1 MSEAPRYPKRLI
13 EVDLP
18 IKRIS
23 AESRREK
30 SIRHGHISTL
40 HVWWARRPLAA
51 CRSVIAAS
59 LWVDPADQL
68 APPTY
73 RSAVLKA
80 LVQFANAAVAHR
92 PTFELL
98 GGTYGRWKALAENP
112 STLGATDLRAALLD
126 VIGIVSSWDAVSNP
140 AVLDLMDAL
149 TRASTDLGSRPGVRP
164 LVFDPFAGGGA
175 MPLEALRVGADA
187 FASDL
192 NPVAVLLNRVM
203 LEYAPASAVDLAA
216 EVRVWGK
223 RVGER
228 LAMRLADLYPPD
240 TDRSKPIAYLWART
254 IRCEGPACGKL
265 VPLVRS
271 FWLTKRASG
280 AVGIRMDLA
289 KDGSVPRFVVV
300 DGPRSTEV
308 ATGTVRR
315 GAAVCPWCKH
325 TTPVARVRE
334 QISQSFGGADSAVML
349 AVVIERPNGTR
360 SYRSPADRDLEAV
373 EVAKTRV
380 AKIRVVDP
388 DRFPTEIL
396 PPRGTLGF
404 RVQAYGMIR
413 FEHLFNARQLLTL
426 TALAEELRAVETE
439 SGSEPLAATL
449 SLALGRLQ
457 DLNTSLSRWADTV
470 VGANAGQNRLSMT
483 WDFAEAAPLAG
494 AGASWD
500 GQVEW
505 IARVI
510 DGIAKSIRRRGTVAQ
525 APAQTH
531 PLPDDSAQLLATD
544 PPYYDAFGYSDLS
557 DLFFVW
563 LKRASLHPA
572 ERFPQ
577 LGADGKTPKALEIV
591 VNPSASADGRGP
603 KDHEWF
609 YSQMRLAFAEARRVV
624 EPGGIGVIVF
634 AHKDTKSWEALLS
647 GVIDAGWIVTGSW
660 PIDTERPNRQRAIG
674 SAALASSVHLVCRPR
689 EDSSGRVREDE
700 VGDWREVLIAL
711 PKRIHEWLPR
721 LADEGVVG
729 ADAIFACLGPALEV
743 FSRYSRVEK
752 VSGEPVGLREYLEQ
766 VWAAVSKEALSM
778 IFRDADTA
786 GLEQDARLT
795 AMWLWTIASSNA
807 TEPADT
813 GAVEEEIA
821 DSEEESDGESSAV
834 SAKPLSG
841 FSLEF
846 DAARKIAQ
854 GLGVVLTE
862 QTSLVEVTR
871 DEARLLSVVE
881 RTKALFG
888 RVDGVPTA
896 RKTAKKKQMT
906 LFAELDEV
914 AEAQGW
920 GEVGAPK
927 AGTTT
932 LDRIHQAMLLFASG
946 RGDALKRFLVEEGA
960 GRQTQFW
967 KLGQSLSALYPTGSD
982 EKRWVDGV
990 LARKK
995 GLGF

>member
-59 LWVDPADQL
+59 LWVDPADDL

-73 RSAVLKA
+73 RSAVMKA
-80 LVQFANAAVAHR
+80 LVQFANAATAHR
-92 PTFELL
+92 PTFQLL
-98 GGTYGRWKALAENP
+98 GGTHRQWKALAEHHGE
-112 STLGATDLRAALLD
+112 LGATDLRAALLD

-140 AVLDLMDAL
+140 AVLDLVDAL
-149 TRASTDLGSRPGVRP
+149 TRASADMGSRPGVRP

-175 MPLEALRVGADA
+175 MPLEALRLGADA

-203 LEYAPASAVDLAA
+203 LEYAPASAVNLAD
-216 EVRVWGK
+216 EVRVWGR

-228 LAMRLADLYPPD
+228 LATRLADLYPAD
-240 TDRSKPIAYLWART
+240 QDRSKPIAYLWART
-254 IRCEGPACGKL
+254 IRCEGPACGKF

-289 KDGSVPRFVVV
+289 RDCGVPRFVAV
-300 DGPRSTEV
+300 DGSRSSEV

-315 GAAVCPWCKH
+315 GAAVCPWCQH
-325 TTPVARVRE
+325 TTPVTRVRE
-334 QISQSFGGADSAVML
+334 QMSQSCGGADSALML
-349 AVVIERPNGTR
+349 AVVIERPDGTR
-360 SYRSPADRDLEAV
+360 SYRSPVDRDLEAV
-373 EVAKTRV
+373 EVAKARV
-380 AKIRVVDP
+380 ARIRETDP
-388 DRFPTEIL
+388 DRFPNESL

-404 RVQAYGMIR
+404 RVQAYGMTR
-413 FEHLFNARQLLTL
+413 FEHIFNARQLLVL
-426 TALAEELRAVETE
+426 TTLAEELRNVERE
-439 SGSEPLAATL
+439 AASEPLAATL

-457 DLNTSLSRWADTV
+457 DLNNSLSRWADTV

-494 AGASWD
+494 AGASWE

-505 IARVI
+505 VARVI
-510 DGIAKSIRRRGTVAQ
+510 DGISNSIRRRGTVAQ

-531 PLPDDSAQLLATD
+531 PLPNDSAQLLATD

-572 ERFPQ
+572 ARFPQ
-577 LGADGKTPKALEIV
+577 LGADGKTPKSLEIV

-689 EDSSGRVREDE
+689 EDPSGHVREGE
-700 VGDWREVLIAL
+700 VGDWREVLVEL
-711 PKRIHEWLPR
+711 PRRIHEWLPR

-743 FSRYSRVEK
+743 FSRYSKVEK
-752 VSGEPVGLREYLEQ
+752 ASGEPVGLHEYLEQ

-795 AMWLWTIASSNA
+795 AMWLWTIASS
-807 TEPADT
+807 TEGESADAG
-813 GAVEEEIA
+813 GAEEEVV
-821 DSEEESDGESSAV
+821 DSEEEADGGTPSTAS
-834 SAKPLSG
+834 KPLSG

-854 GLGVVLTE
+854 GLGVVLTD
-862 QTSLVEVTR
+862 QTSLVEVAR

-888 RVDGVPTA
+888 RADGVLTA
-896 RKTAKKKQMT
+896 RTAAKKKQLT
-906 LFAELDEV
+906 LFEELDDV
-914 AEAQGW
+914 AQAQGW

-946 RGDALKRFLVEEGA
+946 RGGALKSFLVEEGA

>member
-1 MSEAPRYPKRLI
+1 MNSASQYPKRLI

-59 LWVDPADQL
+59 LWVDPADEL
-68 APPTY
+68 ASPAY
-73 RSAVLKA
+73 LSDVLEA
-80 LVQFANAAVAHR
+80 LVSFAKVATSHR

-98 GGTYGRWKALAENP
+98 GDSHARWKALAEN
-112 STLGATDLRAALLD
+112 ATGLKPIDLRTALLD
-126 VIGIVSSWDAVSNP
+126 VIGISSSWDAVANA
-140 AVLDLMDAL
+140 AVLDLMEAL
-149 TRASTDLGSRPGVRP
+149 TRASVNCGGRPGTRP

-203 LEYAPASAVDLAA
+203 LEYAPASTVDLAA
-216 EVRVWGK
+216 AVRVWGK

-228 LAMRLADLYPPD
+228 LALRLGDMYPQD
-240 TDRSKPIAYLWART
+240 TDHSKPIAYLWARA
-254 IRCEGPACGKL
+254 ILCEGPACGKL

-271 FWLTKRASG
+271 FWLTRRPSG
-280 AVGIRMDLA
+280 AVGVRMDLA
-289 KDGSVPRFVVV
+289 EGCAVPRFVVV
-300 DGPRSTEV
+300 DGRGLSDV
-308 ATGTVRR
+308 AAGTVRR
-315 GAAVCPWCKH
+315 GAAQCPWCNH
-325 TTPVARVRE
+325 TNPVARVRE
-334 QISQSFGGADSAVML
+334 QISRSFGGADSAVML
-349 AVVIERPNGTR
+349 AVVVERPDGTR
-360 SYRSPADRDLEAV
+360 GYRSPADRDLEAV
-373 EVAKTRV
+373 EAAKAQVARL
-380 AKIRVVDP
+380 REVDP
-388 DRFPTEIL
+388 DRFPTEVL

-404 RVQAYGMIR
+404 RVQAYGMTR
-413 FEHLFNARQLLTL
+413 FEHLYSARQLLTL
-426 TALAEELRAVETE
+426 TTLAEELRTVETE

-457 DLNTSLSRWADTV
+457 DLNMSLSRWADTV

-494 AGASWD
+494 AGAGWD

-510 DGIAKSIRRRGTVAQ
+510 EGISKGIRRRGTVAQ
-525 APAQTH
+525 APAQAH

-563 LKRASLHPA
+563 LKRASLRPS

-577 LGADGKTPKALEIV
+577 LGIDGKTPKALEIV
-591 VNPSASADGRGP
+591 VNPSASIDGRGP

-689 EDSSGRVREDE
+689 EDTLGRVTADE
-700 VGDWREVLIAL
+700 VGDWRQVLISL

-721 LADEGVVG
+721 LAEEGVVG

-778 IFRDADTA
+778 IFRDPETA

-795 AMWLWTIASSNA
+795 AMWLWTVASSNA
-807 TEPADT
+807 PELAET
-813 GAVEEEIA
+813 GLGEEERA
-821 DSEEESDGESSAV
+821 ASDEGPDGESSV
-834 SAKPLSG
+834 SSSKILSG

-862 QTSLVEVTR
+862 QTSLVEVSH
-871 DEARLLSVVE
+871 DEARLLGVSE
-881 RTKALFG
+881 RAKALFG
-888 RVDGVPTA
+888 RAEGVFSA
-896 RKTAKKKQMT
+896 RKAAKKKQMG
-906 LFAELDEV
+906 LFAELDEA

-932 LDRIHQAMLLFASG
+932 LDRVHQAMLLFASG
-946 RGDALKRFLVEEGA
+946 RGEALKRFLVEEGA
-960 GRQTQFW
+960 GRQAQFW
-967 KLGQSLSALYPTGSD
+967 KLGQSLSALYPHDSP

>member
-1 MSEAPRYPKRLI
+1 MSDAPRYPKRLI

-59 LWVDPADQL
+59 LWVDPADEL
-68 APPTY
+68 APATY
-73 RSAVLKA
+73 RAAVLKA
-80 LVQFANAAVAHR
+80 LVQFANAAAAHR

-98 GGTYGRWKALAENP
+98 GSTYGRWKALAED
-112 STLGATDLRAALLD
+112 SDAQSATAMRAALLD
-126 VIGIVSSWDAVSNP
+126 VIGIVSSWDAVSNQ

-149 TRASTDLGSRPGVRP
+149 TSASADLGSRPGVRP

-203 LEYAPASAVDLAA
+203 LEYAPASTVSLAN
-216 EVRVWGK
+216 EVRAWGK

-228 LAMRLADLYPPD
+228 LATKLADLYPAD
-240 TDRSKPIAYLWART
+240 QDRSKPIAYLWART
-254 IRCEGPACGKL
+254 IRCEGPACGKA

-280 AVGIRMDLA
+280 AVGIRMELA
-289 KDGSVPRFVVV
+289 KDSSVPRFVVV
-300 DGPRSTEV
+300 DGPKSAEV

-315 GAAVCPWCKH
+315 GAAICPWCQH
-325 TTPVARVRE
+325 TNPVARVRE

-349 AVVIERPNGTR
+349 AVVVERTNGTR
-360 SYRSPADRDLEAV
+360 GYRSPADRDLEAV

-380 AKIRVVDP
+380 AQIRQSDP

-404 RVQAYGMIR
+404 RVQAYGMTR

-426 TALAEELRAVETE
+426 TALAEELRLVESE

-510 DGIAKSIRRRGTVAQ
+510 DGIANGIRRRGTVAQ

-563 LKRASLHPA
+563 LKRASLRPT

-577 LGADGKTPKALEIV
+577 LGADGKTPKSLEIV

-603 KDHEWF
+603 KDHDWF

-647 GVIDAGWIVTGSW
+647 GVIDAGWTVTGSW

-689 EDSSGRVREDE
+689 EDASGRVREDE

-752 VSGEPVGLREYLEQ
+752 VSGETVGLREYLEQ

-795 AMWLWTIASSNA
+795 AMWLWTIASSTA
-807 TEPADT
+807 GEVQDA
-813 GAVEEEIA
+813 GSGEEENIE
-821 DSEEESDGESSAV
+821 SEDESDGDSSGAT
-834 SAKPLSG
+834 AKPLSG

-888 RVDGVPTA
+888 RVEGVPTA
-896 RKTAKKKQMT
+896 RKAAKKKQMT
-906 LFAELDEV
+906 LFAELDEA

-960 GRQTQFW
+960 GRQAQFW

-995 GLGF
+995 ALGF